1 MKIYVKV
8 LMAVLLCGFFSA
20 CCNQDK
26 EQTKS
31 ATSLEKDKMFGSVKK
46 ITSTQFA
53 LALAEDGSVYKD
65 STAQEMNA
73 FTVFTYNEDGNVVLS
88 ELYSIDSSLVGSQAF
103 EYDNR
108 NNAVKIEINNVVA
121 NAKMTQTFIYDK
133 RNRLLEM
140 SFMDKDGKVEAKEI
154 NEYYGDEQI
163 VRYCNAEGKELSR
176 YINRLDSAGNIVDN
190 RWYAD
195 SIATSHYSAEFDKM
209 GNRTDVFV
217 YGVQDSVEN
226 HFTIAYDSIGNII
239 NQRGF
244 DRNGD
249 LMFEMSYVYVFD
261 SIGNWTSCTEYQM
274 SDSVEMPVSL
284 IERRIEYYD

>member
-1 MKIYVKV
+1 MNTYVKV
-8 LMAVLLCGFFSA
+8 VLGVLLCGFFSA
-20 CCNQDK
+20 CSNQDN
-26 EQTKS
+26 EQIKS
-31 ATSLEKDKMFGSVKK
+31 KTSLEKDKLFGPVRK
-46 ITSTQFA
+46 ITSTQYA
-53 LALAEDGSVYKD
+53 LALAEDGSIYKD
-65 STAQEMNA
+65 STAQEINA
-73 FTVFTYNEDGNVVLS
+73 FTVFTYNDDGNIVLS

-103 EYDNR
+103 EYDKR

-121 NAKMTQTFIYDK
+121 NAKMTQKFIYDQN
-133 RNRLLEM
+133 NRLLEM
-140 SFMDKDGKVEAKEI
+140 SFMDKDGKVETKEI

-176 YINRLDSAGNIVDN
+176 YVNLLDSMGNVIDN

-195 SIATSHYSAEFDKM
+195 SIATSHYSAAFDRY

-239 NQRGF
+239 KQQGF

-249 LMFEMSYVYVFD
+249 LMFEMSYEYAFD
-261 SIGNWTSCTEYQM
+261 SIGNWTSCTEYQI
-274 SDSVEMPVSL
+274 SDSVNMPVSL